1 MKQLNTFKTQD
12 IPWNQNEI
20 EIQYLKNQLSFQTV
34 IETYQNVL
42 LNEKIRKIAIFKTYP
57 EKHQSLIKNDI
68 LEKQSKKENHEIEK
82 L

>member
-1 MKQLNTFKTQD
+1 M
-12 IPWNQNEI
+12 
-20 EIQYLKNQLSFQTV
+20 

>member
-1 MKQLNTFKTQD
+1 M
-12 IPWNQNEI
+12 
-20 EIQYLKNQLSFQTV
+20 

-57 EKHQSLIKNDI
+57 EKHQSLIRNDI